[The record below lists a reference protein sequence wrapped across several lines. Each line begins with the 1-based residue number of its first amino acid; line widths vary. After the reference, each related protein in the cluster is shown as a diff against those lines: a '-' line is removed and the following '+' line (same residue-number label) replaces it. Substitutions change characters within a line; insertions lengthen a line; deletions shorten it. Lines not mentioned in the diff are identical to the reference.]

1 MKRIRSVLKGRAGA
15 SLIAIVIAI
24 LFITAIGGIIT
35 QITIT
40 NIRMKEM
47 ETSGKKNFYS
57 AETVVD
63 DMSIGLNNKAS
74 LAMKD
79 AYTETL
85 SDYRNIMVTGTNIQ
99 ENFSLRY
106 MKKLVDLFADPTLS
120 SSVYTIQKPVDPM
133 NPSGDQKVTYE
144 AGKCAFSTVQA
155 CLTSINQ
162 AKLIPQKDGSGN
174 ILPVSY
180 EVDYEKG
187 VFILKDIHM
196 VYDDKGYETNIH
208 TDMVFHTPVLNFKGS
223 NMVKD
228 FMRYSL
234 ISDDQILV
242 SGGAQN
248 VVVDGNVYA
257 GVNGITCST
266 MLGVSDA
273 SLPQFIGNT
282 IVTRGDITASKDARW
297 TMGSDTSKVW
307 AKNIIALESSSTTL
321 KGTDY
326 IEDDLSLDGNNSVVK
341 VDGYYYGYNYQKE
354 YETLEALSSD
364 AQYSS
369 AMMLN
374 GRNVKLDLS
383 TTKYL
388 MLAGRT
394 YIKRGSAAT
403 PNDIMMG
410 ESISARSNQ
419 MAYYVPTAF
428 VDTVNNMF
436 TSDGAEKCAKYMGL
450 LKPDNSPNTEVI
462 TGNVN
467 PTKNVTPYKYM
478 EKGTEYT
485 VYYLNFASEQCANNF
500 YAAYESGRRH
510 DEVNKY
516 AERYVADDAL
526 ILAPG
531 LLYALKGNVLYRDSS
546 DLKLK
551 EKKITIGTDNWKQD
565 GAYWSYVKRL
575 AQSYKTLQ
583 LGLEQYSLNVPAKV
597 RIYTDESDADP
608 QVNKSAHP
616 LIYNL
621 MNVDNAADTDTK
633 AFTKKVESL
642 TDKEYKDIPA
652 GHPEKCIV
660 LKDGDLN
667 LDTSVVKGGIVICKG
682 NVTVN
687 GNFSGMIMAT
697 GKITLLS
704 NSSITSNE
712 TLVSQMFSEDMLSTD
727 PKFSDCFYDVNEFT
741 ESVIGQ
747 VKIEDFLTYD
757 NWTKSKE
764 N

>member
-282 IVTRGDITASKDARW
+282 IVTRGDITASKYARW

-354 YETLEALSSD
+354 YEALEALSSD

-597 RIYTDESDADP
+597 RIYTDESVADP

-642 TDKEYKDIPA
+642 TDNEYKDIPA

>member
-1 MKRIRSVLKGRAGA
+1 
-15 SLIAIVIAI
+15 
-24 LFITAIGGIIT
+24 
-35 QITIT
+35 
-40 NIRMKEM
+40 
-47 ETSGKKNFYS
+47 
-57 AETVVD
+57 
-63 DMSIGLNNKAS
+63 
-74 LAMKD
+74 
-79 AYTETL
+79 
-85 SDYRNIMVTGTNIQ
+85 
-99 ENFSLRY
+99 
-106 MKKLVDLFADPTLS
+106 
-120 SSVYTIQKPVDPM
+120 
-133 NPSGDQKVTYE
+133 
-144 AGKCAFSTVQA
+144 
-155 CLTSINQ
+155 
-162 AKLIPQKDGSGN
+162 
-174 ILPVSY
+174 
-180 EVDYEKG
+180 
-187 VFILKDIHM
+187 
-196 VYDDKGYETNIH
+196 
-208 TDMVFHTPVLNFKGS
+208 
-223 NMVKD
+223 
-228 FMRYSL
+228 
-234 ISDDQILV
+234 
-242 SGGAQN
+242 
-248 VVVDGNVYA
+248 
-257 GVNGITCST
+257 
-266 MLGVSDA
+266 
-273 SLPQFIGNT
+273 
-282 IVTRGDITASKDARW
+282 
-297 TMGSDTSKVW
+297 MGSDTSKVW

-341 VDGYYYGYNYQKE
+341 VDGYYYGDNYQKE

-531 LLYALKGNVLYRDSS
+531 PLYALKGNVLYRDSS

-565 GAYWSYVKRL
+565 GAYWNYVKRL

-597 RIYTDESDADP
+597 RIYTDESVADP

>member
-266 MLGVSDA
+266 MSGVSDA

-354 YETLEALSSD
+354 YEALEALSSD

-546 DLKLK
+546 DPDLKLK

-597 RIYTDESDADP
+597 RIYTDEGVAD
-608 QVNKSAHP
+608 KSAHP

-621 MNVDNAADTDTK
+621 MNVDDAADTDTK
-633 AFTKKVESL
+633 AFTKKVKSL

-697 GKITLLS
+697 GKITLLT

-712 TLVSQMFSEDMLSTD
+712 TLVSQMFSEDMLSAD